1 MTAHSL
7 PSTWKNTLFLRG
19 CASIALFMLGS
30 QCAVAQQTLGSIN
43 GTVTDSSG
51 AVVQG
56 ASDKVRSL
64 ATNLE
69 VRAESKSDG
78 SFSVADLPIGTYTVT
93 FAKDG
98 FRTAVYPQIGVQGN
112 RTGTLN
118 AKLQPGTV
126 ASTVTVEATPLLN
139 QTDTTT
145 GYTLNE
151 LQIAET
157 PLGTGSFTQL
167 AVLSPGVSAD
177 LLNTAGSNAGLGN
190 QAIWANGQRD
200 TSNSFTVNGI
210 YANNIFNAKSTR
222 PVTSAPGAVN
232 IRRNRTPHTPPPPT
246 PPTTPHH

>member
-7 PSTWKNTLFLRG
+7 PFTWKNTLSLAG
-19 CASIALFMLGS
+19 CASIALLMLGS
-30 QCAVAQQTLGSIN
+30 EWAVAQQTLGSMN

-56 ASDKVRSL
+56 ATVQVRSL
-64 ATNLE
+64 TTNLE
-69 VRAESKSDG
+69 VRTESKSDG
-78 SFSVADLPIGTYTVT
+78 SFNVADLPIGTYAVT
-93 FAKDG
+93 FAKAG
-98 FRTAVYPQIGVQGN
+98 FSTAVYPQIVVQGN

-139 QTDTTT
+139 QTDTTI

-210 YANNIFNAKSTR
+210 YANNIFNGKSTSQ
-222 PVTSAPGAVN
+222 VTSGRVAVN
-232 IRRNRTPHTPPPPT
+232 IGAERERQQSQRRDCD
-246 PPTTPHH
+246 